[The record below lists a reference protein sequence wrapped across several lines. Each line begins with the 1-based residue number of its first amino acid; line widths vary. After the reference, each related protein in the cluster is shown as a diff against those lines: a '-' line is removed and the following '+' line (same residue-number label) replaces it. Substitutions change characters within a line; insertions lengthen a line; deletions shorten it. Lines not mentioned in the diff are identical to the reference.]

1 MKIDELSEQFF
12 LITDSYQVSEIRDS
26 LQIDMQGCDSIFVG
40 LEKDGSDYEVV
51 YGFEGIVPLLDKTL
65 TLLSAGRGHWFQA
78 DRSQMG

>member
-12 LITDSYQVSEIRDS
+12 PITDSCQVSEIRDS
-26 LQIDMQGCDSIFVG
+26 LQIDMQGCDGLFVKC
-40 LEKDGSDYEVV
+40 EKDGSDYEVV

-65 TLLSAGRGHWFQA
+65 TLLSSGRGRGFQT

>member
-12 LITDSYQVSEIRDS
+12 LITDFCQVSEIRDS

-40 LEKDGSDYEVV
+40 LEKNGSDYEVV

-65 TLLSAGRGHWFQA
+65 TLLSACRGRGFQT